1 MIFIYILWNYI
12 SVPCYHLPHRLSQG
26 TFLYAL
32 LHIPVSTK
40 IIAIITENSIHNMQ
54 NDRYQHIEISVAT
67 SLMLSWNIWRSSTYD
82 DSNILWSIMT
92 CTTISI
98 FTKFFYDKWHTD
110 LQQCS
115 IDKWIH
121 KSYNI
126 YLPYSD
132 IHYHLLCLLYH
143 SSVPTGKKSTSSGVM

>member
-1 MIFIYILWNYI
+1 MIFIYILQNYKSI
-12 SVPCYHLPHRLSQG
+12 PWYHVQQRLSQD

-32 LHIPVSTK
+32 LHMP
-40 IIAIITENSIHNMQ
+40 IITTIISIISENSIHNMQ

-67 SLMLSWNIWRSSTYD
+67 SHMSSWNIWRSSIYD
-82 DSNILWSIMT
+82 DTNILWSIMT

-98 FTKFFYDKWHTD
+98 CTKFFYDRWHTD

-115 IDKWIH
+115 VDKWIH
-121 KSYNI
+121 NSYNI

-132 IHYHLLCLLYH
+132 MNYHLLCLLYH
-143 SSVPTGKKSTSSGVM
+143 SSVPTCKNSTSSCVM